1 MTPAGPHLII
11 DLGEEEKRRVDK
23 LIETGEGKLARKIQA
38 LQCYESQ
45 KFRGY
50 TDERYV
56 RALALTRGV
65 QIDAGLAEAFEVLR
79 WVSPL

>member
-38 LQCYESQ
+38 LVE
-45 KFRGY
+45 
-50 TDERYV
+50 
-56 RALALTRGV
+56 RALAEDGEPPAEGEEIVPVVLVYQIKRKKTPEQAWKVTRG
-65 QIDAGLAEAFEVLR
+65 
-79 WVSPL
+79 W